1 MLIAKEDSFVLDK
14 EPESKIIGKFVILV
28 PFSNLNM
35 EVYVTKEER
44 LTPLNDAVLRI
55 YALEN
60 QNFNIEET
68 SEILGVSISD
78 VENSYYRLLEKD
90 LIDFVT
96 KRITDDG
103 RKYITE
109 RKAINRLKE
118 RFSLIVNKITGEVSY
133 QEEGAF
139 IRFKDKRKSSHLTPY
154 ERNKDIILEESI
166 TLNLVQKIWNYRKEY
181 DEIRYQGELIELL
194 NSHEKGT
201 VYKKFNIYY
210 FMNKQNNVEIR
221 AYERNNRDK

>member
-1 MLIAKEDSFVLDK
+1 M
-14 EPESKIIGKFVILV
+14 P
-28 PFSNLNM
+28 
-35 EVYVTKEER
+35 
-44 LTPLNDAVLRI
+44 
-55 YALEN
+55 LEN

-78 VENSYYRLLEKD
+78 VENSYYRLLKD

-221 AYERNNRDK
+221 AYERNNRDKLLEQFIRNQDSRIAGLQRVNTIIFLKRTWGQKLKI

>member
-55 YALEN
+55 YAMEN

-96 KRITDDG
+96 KRITDDS
-103 RKYITE
+103 RELDYLVKII
-109 RKAINRLKE
+109 KD
-118 RFSLIVNKITGEVSY
+118 RFKSIGEVEVY
-133 QEEGAF
+133 PRLNMFDYEIMVIGKKKYLRQV
-139 IRFKDKRKSSHLTPY
+139 FKD
-154 ERNKDIILEESI
+154 IL
-166 TLNLVQKIWNYRKEY
+166 
-181 DEIRYQGELIELL
+181 
-194 NSHEKGT
+194 
-201 VYKKFNIYY
+201 
-210 FMNKQNNVEIR
+210 
-221 AYERNNRDK
+221 

>member
-68 SEILGVSISD
+68 SEILGVIISD
-78 VENSYYRLLEKD
+78 VE
-90 LIDFVT
+90 
-96 KRITDDG
+96 
-103 RKYITE
+103 
-109 RKAINRLKE
+109 
-118 RFSLIVNKITGEVSY
+118 
-133 QEEGAF
+133 
-139 IRFKDKRKSSHLTPY
+139 KS
-154 ERNKDIILEESI
+154 N
-166 TLNLVQKIWNYRKEY
+166 
-181 DEIRYQGELIELL
+181 
-194 NSHEKGT
+194 
-201 VYKKFNIYY
+201 
-210 FMNKQNNVEIR
+210 
-221 AYERNNRDK
+221 

>member
-1 MLIAKEDSFVLDK
+1 
-14 EPESKIIGKFVILV
+14 
-28 PFSNLNM
+28 M

-55 YALEN
+55 YAMEN

-109 RKAINRLKE
+109 RKR
-118 RFSLIVNKITGEVSY
+118 
-133 QEEGAF
+133 
-139 IRFKDKRKSSHLTPY
+139 
-154 ERNKDIILEESI
+154 
-166 TLNLVQKIWNYRKEY
+166 
-181 DEIRYQGELIELL
+181 
-194 NSHEKGT
+194 
-201 VYKKFNIYY
+201 
-210 FMNKQNNVEIR
+210 
-221 AYERNNRDK
+221 